1 MSKRSIIRKRTVC
14 FFACAALLLVGVLL
28 AWILW
33 PRAAAQTRAQAYRDG
48 LDTYRYDLVFR
59 PEQSTMAV
67 TLTLDYTNRTGDTL
81 QELVLRTWAGAYAS
95 EDTSPAAIEEVYDA
109 CYPNGFSAGGV
120 RLEGV
125 WWNDRVVQA
134 SFADAAQTVLH
145 VPVGSLVPGVS
156 GRLLLRCELTVPR
169 CAHRFGTDGAVWQFG
184 NALPILSVWENGAW
198 REDAYCAVGD
208 PFVSDCSNY
217 EVTLVAPAGYVCV
230 ASAKPSVKTMA
241 DGRMRYTMQGDA
253 MRDFA
258 FALSASWQTAQ
269 KSVNGVTV
277 TAHAGDQKAAGR
289 AAGYA
294 AEALKTYARLYGAY
308 AYDQLTVCEVDF
320 PLGGMEYPGLIFIG
334 RDWMAESQA
343 DSLELMLAHE
353 TAHQWFY
360 ALVGSDQVTDAWQDE
375 ALCEYAM
382 LRYARE
388 KYGANAYENLRI
400 LRVDAPMREKINQTV
415 TPGSPISYFGS
426 LQTYATVVYGRGAA
440 LPLAL
445 DEMTGGQMD
454 KLLREYCDAFAFKR
468 ASRADFE
475 QFFTDRSGL
484 DITPLMRDYLDT
496 YGY

>member
-1 MSKRSIIRKRTVC
+1 MKVFSRKN
-14 FFACAALLLVGVLL
+14 ALLLAALLIAL
-28 AWILW
+28 
-33 PRAAAQTRAQAYRDG
+33 AAACAFALSRAQTAVMLEETAFAPDGERDAMTVS
-48 LDTYRYDLVFR
+48 LEATEDLR
-59 PEQSTMAV
+59 TIKGEMR
-67 TLTLDYTNRTGDTL
+67 LTAANRTGGDL
-81 QELVLRTWAGAYAS
+81 SEIVLRAYAN
-95 EDTSPAAIEEVYDA
+95 AIQPGSVTLSDATVNGERASISADSDDPSVWRIETPWRAGETAEV
-109 CYPNGFSAGGV
+109 C
-120 RLEGV
+120 
-125 WWNDRVVQA
+125 WRV
-134 SFADAAQTVLH
+134 
-145 VPVGSLVPGVS
+145 SLI
-156 GRLLLRCELTVPR
+156 VPR
-169 CAHRFGTDGAVWQFG
+169 GEGEIGRTDESALLIG
-184 NALPILSVWENGAW
+184 ALPTPAMWENGAW

-217 EVTLVAPAGYVCV
+217 EVTLVAPAGYVCA

-277 TAHAGDQKAAGR
+277 TAYAGDQKAAGR

>member
-1 MSKRSIIRKRTVC
+1 MKVFSRKN
-14 FFACAALLLVGVLL
+14 ALLLAALLIAL
-28 AWILW
+28 
-33 PRAAAQTRAQAYRDG
+33 AAACAFALSRAQTAVMLEEKAFAHGGERDAMTVS
-48 LDTYRYDLVFR
+48 LEATEDLR
-59 PEQSTMAV
+59 TIKGEMC
-67 TLTLDYTNRTGDTL
+67 LTATNRTGGDL
-81 QELVLRTWAGAYAS
+81 SEIVLRAYAN
-95 EDTSPAAIEEVYDA
+95 AIQPGSVTLSDATVNGERASIGADSDDPSVWRIETPWRAGETAEV
-109 CYPNGFSAGGV
+109 C
-120 RLEGV
+120 
-125 WWNDRVVQA
+125 WRV
-134 SFADAAQTVLH
+134 
-145 VPVGSLVPGVS
+145 SLI
-156 GRLLLRCELTVPR
+156 VPR
-169 CAHRFGTDGAVWQFG
+169 GEGEIGRTDDSALLIG
-184 NALPILSVWENGAW
+184 ALPTPAMWENGAW
-198 REDAYCAVGD
+198 RTDAYCAVGD
-208 PFVSDCSNY
+208 PFISDCSNY

-415 TPGSPISYFGS
+415 TPGSPIYYFGS

>member
-59 PEQSTMAV
+59 PEQSTLAV

-81 QELVLRTWAGAYAS
+81 QELVLRTWAGAYAD
-95 EDTSPAAIEEVYDA
+95 EETSPAAIEEVYDA
-109 CYPNGFSAGGV
+109 CYPNGFSPGGI

-125 WWNDRVVQA
+125 WWNDQVVQA

-145 VPVGSLVPGVS
+145 VPVGSLAPGVS

-198 REDAYCAVGD
+198 RTDAYCAVGD
-208 PFVSDCSNY
+208 PFISDCSNY

-258 FALSASWQTAQ
+258 FALSASWPDGT

-382 LRYARE
+382 PALCPRKIRRE
-388 KYGANAYENLRI
+388 RL
-400 LRVDAPMREKINQTV
+400 
-415 TPGSPISYFGS
+415 
-426 LQTYATVVYGRGAA
+426 
-440 LPLAL
+440 
-445 DEMTGGQMD
+445 
-454 KLLREYCDAFAFKR
+454 
-468 ASRADFE
+468 
-475 QFFTDRSGL
+475 
-484 DITPLMRDYLDT
+484 
-496 YGY
+496 

>member
-1 MSKRSIIRKRTVC
+1 MPKRSIIRKRTVC
-14 FFACAALLLVGVLL
+14 FACAVLLIAAGLLVWV
-28 AWILW
+28 LW
-33 PRAAAQTRAQAYRDG
+33 PRAAAQTRAQAHRQG

-59 PEQSTMAV
+59 PEQSTLAV

-109 CYPNGFSAGGV
+109 CYPNGFSAGSLL
-120 RLEGV
+120 LEGV
-125 WWNDRVVQA
+125 WWNDQIVQA
-134 SFADAAQTVLH
+134 EFADAAQTVLR
-145 VPVGSLVPGVS
+145 VPVGSLAPEAG
-156 GRLLLRCELTVPR
+156 GQLLLRCRLIIPE
-169 CAHRFGTDGAVWQFG
+169 CAHRFGTDGTVWQFG
-184 NALPILSVWENGAW
+184 NALPALSVWENGAW
-198 REDAYCAVGD
+198 RMDEYYAVGD
-208 PFVSDCSNY
+208 PFVSDCANY
-217 EVTLVAPAGYVCV
+217 EVILAAPAGYACA
-230 ASAKPSVKTMA
+230 ASARPAMETMA
-241 DGRMRYTMQGDA
+241 DGSVRYTMQGDA

-277 TAHAGDQKAAGR
+277 TAYAGDQKAASR

-294 AEALKTYARLYGAY
+294 AEALKIYARLYGAY
-308 AYDQLTVCEVDF
+308 AYDQLTVCEADF

-382 LRYARE
+382 LRYVRK

-454 KLLREYCDAFAFKR
+454 KLLHEYCDAFAFRR

>member
-14 FFACAALLLVGVLL
+14 FACAALLIAAGLLVWV
-28 AWILW
+28 LW
-33 PRAAAQTRAQAYRDG
+33 PRAAAQTRAQTHRDG

-59 PEQSTMAV
+59 PEQSTLAV

-81 QELVLRTWAGAYAS
+81 QELVLRTWAGAYAD
-95 EDTSPAAIEEVYDA
+95 EETSPAAIEEVYDA
-109 CYPNGFSAGGV
+109 CYPNGFSPGGI

-125 WWNDRVVQA
+125 WWNDQIVQA
-134 SFADAAQTVLH
+134 EFADAAQTVLR
-145 VPVGSLVPGVS
+145 VPVGSLAPEAG
-156 GRLLLRCELTVPR
+156 GQLLLRCRLIIPD
-169 CAHRFGTDGAVWQFG
+169 CAHRFGTDGTVWQFG
-184 NALPILSVWENGAW
+184 NALPVLSVWENGAW
-198 REDAYCAVGD
+198 RMDEYYAVGD
-208 PFVSDCSNY
+208 PFVSDCANY
-217 EVTLVAPAGYVCV
+217 EVILAAPAGYACA
-230 ASAKPSVKTMA
+230 ASARPVMETMA
-241 DGRMRYTMQGDA
+241 DGSVRYTMQGDA

-258 FALSASWQTAQ
+258 FALSADWQTAQ

-277 TAHAGDQKAAGR
+277 TAYADDQKAASR
-289 AAGYA
+289 MTGYA
-294 AEALKTYARLYGAY
+294 AEALKIYARLYGAY
-308 AYDQLTVCEVDF
+308 AYDQLTVCEADF

-382 LRYARE
+382 LRYVRE

-426 LQTYATVVYGRGAA
+426 LQTYAMVVYGRGAA

-454 KLLREYCDAFAFKR
+454 KLLHEYCDAFAFRR

-475 QFFTDRSGL
+475 QLITDRSGL
-484 DITPLMRDYLDT
+484 DIAPLMRDYLDT

>member
-1 MSKRSIIRKRTVC
+1 
-14 FFACAALLLVGVLL
+14 
-28 AWILW
+28 
-33 PRAAAQTRAQAYRDG
+33 
-48 LDTYRYDLVFR
+48 
-59 PEQSTMAV
+59 
-67 TLTLDYTNRTGDTL
+67 
-81 QELVLRTWAGAYAS
+81 
-95 EDTSPAAIEEVYDA
+95 
-109 CYPNGFSAGGV
+109 
-120 RLEGV
+120 
-125 WWNDRVVQA
+125 
-134 SFADAAQTVLH
+134 
-145 VPVGSLVPGVS
+145 
-156 GRLLLRCELTVPR
+156 
-169 CAHRFGTDGAVWQFG
+169 
-184 NALPILSVWENGAW
+184 
-198 REDAYCAVGD
+198 
-208 PFVSDCSNY
+208 
-217 EVTLVAPAGYVCV
+217 
-230 ASAKPSVKTMA
+230 
-241 DGRMRYTMQGDA
+241 
-253 MRDFA
+253 
-258 FALSASWQTAQ
+258 
-269 KSVNGVTV
+269 
-277 TAHAGDQKAAGR
+277 
-289 AAGYA
+289 
-294 AEALKTYARLYGAY
+294 
-308 AYDQLTVCEVDF
+308 
-320 PLGGMEYPGLIFIG
+320 
-334 RDWMAESQA
+334 
-343 DSLELMLAHE
+343 MLAHE